1 MKKLKFIIAPVLLSI
16 LFVMASATIDG
27 SKETERVNNSVNVLK
42 DFSKMKEAIPHD
54 LIAEYEGIVIVPNL
68 INAGFVV
75 GGKRGRGIAMIKLD
89 DGSWSDPVFVTLT
102 GGSVGFQ
109 IGVQAVDLVLVFRHK
124 GVLTKVKSGDFTI
137 GGDASAAAGPV
148 GRSTSA
154 NTDYKLEA
162 EVYSY
167 SRSRGLFAG
176 ISINGSNLGID
187 KKANAAF
194 YGSDISSEDI
204 FASGQS
210 STASVKALKETLKGM
225 AQSK

>member
-1 MKKLKFIIAPVLLSI
+1 MKKLRFVIVPVLLSI
-16 LFVMASATIDG
+16 VFVMASATIDG
-27 SKETERVNNSVNVLK
+27 SKETEKVNSSVGVLK
-42 DFSKMKEAIPHD
+42 DFSKMEETIPHD
-54 LIAEYEGIVIVPNL
+54 LIAKCEGIVIVPNL
-68 INAGFVV
+68 INGGFIV

-102 GGSVGFQ
+102 GGSIGFQ
-109 IGVQAVDLVLVFRHK
+109 IGVQSVDLVLVFRHK
-124 GVLTKVKSGDFTI
+124 GVLTKVKNGDFTI

-187 KKANAAF
+187 KKANANF

-204 FASGQS
+204 FASGKS
-210 STASVKALKETLKGM
+210 STEVVKTLKETLNKM
-225 AQSK
+225 SK

>member
-1 MKKLKFIIAPVLLSI
+1 MKKLRFVIVPVLLSI

-27 SKETERVNNSVNVLK
+27 SKETEKVNSAIGVLK
-42 DFSKMKEAIPHD
+42 DFSKMKESIPHD
-54 LIAEYEGIVIVPNL
+54 LIAQCEGIVIVPNL

-75 GGKRGRGIAMIKLD
+75 GGKRGRGIAMIKLE

-102 GGSVGFQ
+102 GGSIGFQ
-109 IGVQAVDLVLVFRHK
+109 IGVQSVDLVLVFRHK
-124 GVLTKVKSGDFTI
+124 GVLTKVKDGDFTI

-204 FASGQS
+204 FASGKS
-210 STASVKALKETLKGM
+210 STEVVKTLKTTLKAM
-225 AQSK
+225 